1 MNIDRGYLTLAAKY
15 VRRQAK
21 QLAEQCRG
29 IETGDD
35 IEYVHRARVATR
47 RLRAALRLFSDCF
60 GGRAGRRWRRA
71 LRRLARRLGDARDLD
86 VQIEF
91 LSDTLAKQHDP
102 QVCLALSRLA
112 ADCQRRRDR
121 MQPKICKAVARLE
134 RSGVLDEMQAVTKR
148 ILGKINVETADVASV
163 RSCRRTAK
171 QIRRA
176 MNEVLS
182 FQDSLDD
189 AEDSQRHHEM
199 RIAAK
204 RLRYLLEIA
213 QPVYRKQL
221 GLLIEM
227 VKELQTYLGDI
238 HDCDVWVGIVDQ
250 FAERARQAVV
260 RAYGHERPFL
270 SIEPG
275 LHWLRNERRAVR
287 GQLFAA
293 LRQYWIALVEQRI
306 WSELAQII
314 ESVVETGRPPDS
326 HPLLLSPGGNGPA
339 ETSQAAPTPSPT
351 TAEDAARAPGNGN
364 CGLPLKRDDQT
375 LPPWPSRRA
384 GRATRQPLSR

>member
-1 MNIDRGYLTLAAKY
+1 MNIDRGYLALAAKY

-21 QLAEQCRG
+21 HLSEQCRG
-29 IETGDD
+29 IETGED

-47 RLRAALRLFSDCF
+47 RLRAALRLFSDCL
-60 GGRAGRRWRRA
+60 GGRTGRRWRRS
-71 LRRLARRLGDARDLD
+71 LRRLARCLGDARDLD

-91 LSDTLAKQHDP
+91 LSTTLAKQHDP

-112 ADCQRRRDR
+112 ADCQSRRDQ
-121 MQPKICKAVARLE
+121 MQPRIRKAVARLH

-148 ILGKINVETADVASV
+148 ILGRINAETVDVASV
-163 RSCRRTAK
+163 HSCRRTAK

-189 AEDSQRHHEM
+189 AEDAQRHHDM

-204 RLRYLLEIA
+204 RLRYLLEIS

-238 HDCDVWVGIVDQ
+238 HDCDVWAGIVEQ
-250 FAERARQAVV
+250 FADRARRAIV

-270 SIEPG
+270 AIEPG

-287 GQLFAA
+287 GQIFAA
-293 LRQYWIALVEQRI
+293 LRQYWGELVEQRI

-314 ESVVETGRPPDS
+314 ENVVETGRPPDS
-326 HPLLLSPGGNGPA
+326 HPLLLPPGGIEPA
-339 ETSQAAPTPSPT
+339 EAGHDAAPQSP
-351 TAEDAARAPGNGN
+351 AAGEDAARAAGNGSR
-364 CGLPLKRDDQT
+364 GLPSKSDDHT
-375 LPPWPSRRA
+375 LPPWPCRRA

>member
-1 MNIDRGYLTLAAKY
+1 MNIDRGYLALAAKY

-21 QLAEQCRG
+21 QLSEQCRG

-60 GGRAGRRWRRA
+60 GGRVGRRWRRA

-91 LSDTLAKQHDP
+91 LSTTLAKQNDP
-102 QVCLALSRLA
+102 QVCLSLSRLA
-112 ADCQRRRDR
+112 ADCQSRRDQ
-121 MQPKICKAVARLE
+121 MQPRIRRAVAELH
-134 RSGVLDEMQAVTKR
+134 RSGVLGEMQAVTKR
-148 ILGKINVETADVASV
+148 ILGKINAENVDVASV
-163 RSCRRTAK
+163 HSCRRTAK

-182 FQDSLDD
+182 FQDSLED
-189 AEDSQRHHEM
+189 AEDSQRHHDM

-204 RLRYLLEIA
+204 RLRYLLEIS

-238 HDCDVWVGIVDQ
+238 HDCDVWVGIVDH
-250 FAERARQAVV
+250 FAERTRRAIV
-260 RAYGHERPFL
+260 RTYGHERPFL

-275 LHWLRNERRAVR
+275 LSWLRNERRAVR
-287 GQLFAA
+287 GQLFAT
-293 LRQYWIALVEQRI
+293 LRQFWGELVEQRI

-314 ESVVETGRPPDS
+314 EHVVDSGQPPAS
-326 HPLLLSPGGNGPA
+326 HPLLLPPGGIAPPEAG
-339 ETSQAAPTPSPT
+339 QDAAPPNPT
-351 TAEDAARAPGNGN
+351 TGDAAARAAGNGSH
-364 CGLPLKRDDQT
+364 GLPSKNDEQT
-375 LPPWPSRRA
+375 PPPWPCRRA

>member
-1 MNIDRGYLTLAAKY
+1 MNVDRGYLALAAKY

-21 QLAEQCRG
+21 QLSEQCRG

-60 GGRAGRRWRRA
+60 GSGTGRRWRRA

-91 LSDTLAKQHDP
+91 LSATLARQNDP

-112 ADCQRRRDR
+112 ADCQSRRDQ
-121 MQPKICKAVARLE
+121 MQPRIRRAVAQLQ
-134 RSGVLDEMQAVTKR
+134 RSGILAEMQAATKR
-148 ILGKINVETADVASV
+148 ILGKINAETVDVASV

-176 MNEVLS
+176 LNEVLS

-189 AEDSQRHHEM
+189 AEDAQRHHDM

-204 RLRYLLEIA
+204 RLRYLLEIS

-238 HDCDVWVGIVDQ
+238 HDCDVWLGIVEQ
-250 FAERARQAVV
+250 FAERTRRAIV

-270 SIEPG
+270 SVEPG
-275 LHWLRNERRAVR
+275 LQWLRNERRAVR
-287 GQLFAA
+287 GQLFAS
-293 LRQYWIALVEQRI
+293 LRQFWSDLVEQRV
-306 WSELAQII
+306 WSELAQIV
-314 ESVVETGRPPDS
+314 EQAVETGAPPVA
-326 HPLLLSPGGNGPA
+326 HALLLAPTEAEPA
-339 ETSQAAPTPSPT
+339 DANADAAPPHPE
-351 TAEDAARAPGNGN
+351 AADDAARAAYNGN
-364 CGLPLKRDDQT
+364 HGFSPKKGEQA
-375 LPPWPSRRA
+375 LPPWPCRRA

>member
-1 MNIDRGYLTLAAKY
+1 MDFDRGYLSLAAKY
-15 VRRQAK
+15 IRRQAK
-21 QLAEQCRG
+21 QLSEQCRG

-60 GGRAGRRWRRA
+60 GGGTGRRWRRA

-91 LSDTLAKQHDP
+91 LSATLAKQSDP
-102 QVCLALSRLA
+102 QVCLSLSRLA
-112 ADCQRRRDR
+112 ADCQRRRDQ
-121 MQPKICKAVARLE
+121 MQPRIRRAVAQLQ
-134 RSGVLDEMQAVTKR
+134 RSGILAEMQAATKR
-148 ILGKINVETADVASV
+148 ILGKINAETVDVASV
-163 RSCRRTAK
+163 HSCRRTAK

-176 MNEVLS
+176 LNEVLS

-189 AEDSQRHHEM
+189 AEDAQRHHDM

-204 RLRYLLEIA
+204 RLRYLLEIS

-221 GLLIEM
+221 GLVIEI

-238 HDCDVWVGIVDQ
+238 HDCDVWLGIVDQ
-250 FAERARQAVV
+250 FAERARRAIV
-260 RAYGHERPFL
+260 RTYGHERPFL
-270 SIEPG
+270 SVEPG
-275 LHWLRNERRAVR
+275 LLWLRNERRAVR
-287 GQLFAA
+287 GQLFAS
-293 LRQYWIALVEQRI
+293 LRQFWSDLVEQRV

-314 ESVVETGRPPDS
+314 EQAVETGAPPVA
-326 HPLLLSPGGNGPA
+326 HALLLAPVEAEPA
-339 ETSQAAPTPSPT
+339 KSNAGAASPSPE
-351 TAEDAARAPGNGN
+351 AADDATRAANNG
-364 CGLPLKRDDQT
+364 GHEFSSKKGEQA
-375 LPPWPSRRA
+375 LPPWPCRRA